1 MKKAVLIVVCFCF
14 LLSGCSKS
22 QREVDD
28 YAYVIAIGIDKGENN
43 NLKVTLS
50 FANPNKIGGGSDKG
64 GGSKDGGSENLI
76 NFTTESSGIFNSLN
90 VANDNISKV
99 VNLSHVKLIVF
110 SKEIAK
116 TGILKY
122 VDGFVREL
130 RVRPVTILAVCDKE
144 PDEYL
149 KKISP
154 KLEVNPEKYI
164 NDLFEKEQT
173 TFIVK
178 TTLRDFYSFA
188 NSNVKDLCLPYL
200 GSNDEEKSIE
210 YKEDDKEMSYN
221 IDDNETSQTPKDT
234 ENKSV
239 VLGSAFFKGDKMVGT
254 GSNVENLYNLLL
266 MGKVKDVSYSIEDED
281 GFITELSITQRMK
294 PEIKI
299 DTSSYLP
306 KAKINIFLE
315 ADIMTIEDRSVSDNE
330 YLKIEEKL
338 NNDLKKNIEK
348 YLDKT
353 VRKLK
358 VDTVGF
364 GNKAKRNFL
373 TWQNWEDYNWS
384 EKFSNIMYEVNVDS
398 SVIRFGL
405 LNKSLQKTS
414 K

>member
-1 MKKAVLIVVCFCF
+1 MKKVLCMLLSICF
-14 LLSGCSKS
+14 LLLGCSKS

-50 FANPNKIGGGSDKG
+50 FANPNKIGGSSDKG
-64 GGSKDGGSENLI
+64 SGGKEGESENLI

-116 TGILKY
+116 EGILKY

-130 RVRPVTILAVCDKE
+130 HVRPVTILAVCDKK

-164 NDLFEKEQT
+164 NDLFEKDRA
-173 TFIVK
+173 TFIIK

-188 NSNVKDLCLPYL
+188 SSDVKDVCLPYL

-210 YKEDDKEMSYN
+210 YKNDDKEMSYN

-266 MGKVKDVSYSIEDED
+266 LGNAQDVAYTIKDED
-281 GFITELSITQRMK
+281 NLITELSISQTMK

-299 DTSSYLP
+299 DTSHYIP
-306 KAKINIFLE
+306 RVKINIMLE
-315 ADIMTIEDRSVSDNE
+315 ADIMTIEDRNVSDDE
-330 YLKIEEKL
+330 YLKIEKKL
-338 NNDLKKNIEK
+338 NSDLKSNIEK
-348 YLDKT
+348 FLDKT
-353 VRKLK
+353 VKKLK
-358 VDTVGF
+358 VDSVGF

-373 TWQNWEDYNWS
+373 TWQEWENYKWT
-384 EKFSNIMYEVNVDS
+384 EKFPGLVYEVNVDS
-398 SVIRFGL
+398 SIIRFGL
-405 LNKSLQKTS
+405 LNKSLQKKS